1 MTKNTEKK
9 AINENEEVLA
19 FPIDDDGISLDKNC
33 MLPLDAFLRHCAIIG
48 SSGSGKTVTAKMLC
62 EEFAMRG
69 VPIIAIDP
77 QGDIASL
84 MMRGNME
91 EITKHKG
98 DLERQKLFIENS
110 EVVVW
115 TPTSSA
121 GTPIYLNPLKFDF
134 PKDNANEK
142 IRAITAIA
150 QSITDLLGYD
160 LKKDEGKYVSSFF
173 DLVITHIS
181 DADHS
186 ISSIA
191 QFIKYLKNMPP
202 ELARETI
209 DILPSNKFDEVIRK
223 LRTLTIG
230 SRKLLFSQGIPLDIE
245 VLLGLERI
253 PEDGKPLPTRI
264 SVIYLNTLSTQE
276 EKNFFV
282 AQIATALYNWMLKNP
297 SKHLQAMFYIDE
309 ISPFLPPVRKPASR
323 DILRLLFKQARK
335 YGISC
340 VLATQNPGD
349 VDYRSLSQV
358 STYFLGRLMTEQDI
372 KKVNQMIKALAG
384 AKTDSIISKLP
395 SLKAGNFIVLSPD
408 NLSDVE
414 QVKIRWLYSEH
425 KTLDEND
432 LENVVQDKQK
442 EYFEELKPSL
452 IPVEETLS
460 GIDEKAE
467 KFAEVEESELAEST
481 FSDNDIQENGLESD
495 FADIN
500 ETSSGKTSDYQET
513 EKTAVKEYLFDSVQA
528 FTQDELAVNLEM
540 PKRRIVKILKE
551 LETEGQVQKSKEG
564 RKNVYFSTKY
574 KFHQNLGLLEQITV
588 ATHQISEVEA
598 YQEAEK
604 HIDTSLLI
612 IKNEEISGCELEY
625 FPLWQCG
632 FKGIKKEGFLFFRR
646 EIPVKDN
653 IYMHP
658 TKGQICLASKKGLV
672 FVRAPKESDP
682 IEIKDLD
689 DYVTFETQPIKD
701 KKLTEWVLNQLLN
714 RKDVEYQFD
723 LKFNIK
729 PRKIDIIFIPLW
741 KFTLKKLSDRQ
752 TREVFIDGIFGKRFR
767 SEACERF
774 EPWNN

>member
-1 MTKNTEKK
+1 MAKNIDKK
-9 AINENEEVLA
+9 AMTENEETHS
-19 FPIDDDGISLDKNC
+19 FPIVDDGISIGKNC
-33 MLPLDAFLRHCAIIG
+33 KFPLDAFLRHCAIIG

-69 VPIIAIDP
+69 IPIIAIDP

-84 MMRGNME
+84 IQAGKKAA
-91 EITKHKG
+91 ITKHKG
-98 DLERQKLFIENS
+98 NLEQYKLFNENVD
-110 EVVVW
+110 VVVW

-134 PKDNANEK
+134 PENDANEK
-142 IRAITAIA
+142 IRAVTAIA
-150 QSITDLLGYD
+150 QSLADLLGYD

-181 DADHS
+181 DAGHS
-186 ISSIA
+186 IASIA

-202 ELARETI
+202 ELERETS
-209 DILPSNKFDEVIRK
+209 DILPGNKFDEVVRK

-358 STYFLGRLMTEQDI
+358 STYFLGRLMTDQDI

-384 AKTDSIISKLP
+384 AKTDLIISKLP

-432 LENVVQDKQK
+432 LENIVQEEQK

-460 GIDEKAE
+460 KIDEKPE
-467 KFAEVEESELAEST
+467 KLPDNAESETADEST
-481 FSDNDIQENGLESD
+481 
-495 FADIN
+495 
-500 ETSSGKTSDYQET
+500 TSSIINSKPVIEIASNRQET
-513 EKTAVKEYLFDSVQA
+513 EKTSVDEYLFDSVQA
-528 FTQDELAVNLEM
+528 FTQDELAANLEM
-540 PKRRIVKILKE
+540 PKRRIVKALKE
-551 LETEGQVQKSKEG
+551 LEIDGQIQKAKEG
-564 RKNVYFSTKY
+564 RKNVYFSAKY
-574 KFHQNLGLLEQITV
+574 KFHQKLGLIEQMTV
-588 ATHQISEVEA
+588 AMHQISEVEA

-604 HIDTSLLI
+604 HINTTMLI
-612 IKNEEISGCELEY
+612 VKTEEIMGCKLEY

-632 FKGIKKEGFLFFRR
+632 FKGVKKEGFLFFRR
-646 EIPVKDN
+646 SIPVKDN

-658 TKGQICLASKKGLV
+658 TKGQICLATRKGLV

-682 IEIKDLD
+682 LDIKDLD
-689 DYVTFETQPIKD
+689 DFVTLKTQPIEN
-701 KKLTEWVLNQLLN
+701 KKLTEWVLNQLLS
-714 RKDVEYQFD
+714 RKEVEYQFD

-741 KFTLKKLSDRQ
+741 KFTFKRISDKQ
-752 TREVFIDGIFGKRFR
+752 TREVFIDGILGKRFQP
-767 SEACERF
+767 EACERF
-774 EPWNN
+774 EP

>member
-1 MTKNTEKK
+1 MAKNTDKK
-9 AINENEEVLA
+9 AMDKTEENLT
-19 FPIDDDGISLDKNC
+19 FPIEDDGINLSKSC
-33 MLPLDAFLRHCAIIG
+33 QLPLDAFLRHCAIIG

-84 MMRGNME
+84 LMKGNHE
-91 EITKHKG
+91 EIKKHKG
-98 DLERQKLFIENS
+98 DLEQQKLFVENS

-121 GTPIYLNPLKFDF
+121 GTPIYLNPLRFDF
-134 PKDNANEK
+134 PTDDANEK

-181 DADHS
+181 DSERS
-186 ISSIA
+186 IGSIT
-191 QFIKYLKNMPP
+191 QFIKYLKNMPT
-202 ELARETI
+202 ELSRETS
-209 DILPSNKFDEVIRK
+209 DILPGNKFDEVIRK

-253 PEDGKPLPTRI
+253 PEEGKPLPTRI

-432 LENVVQDKQK
+432 LENTVQDAQK

-452 IPVEETLS
+452 IPVEDTLS
-460 GIDEKAE
+460 KIDNIENSDDVA
-467 KFAEVEESELAEST
+467 ESELAEST
-481 FSDNDIQENGLESD
+481 FSDKNIDENQIESD
-495 FADIN
+495 VAKH
-500 ETSSGKTSDYQET
+500 EKTSRKSNNRVES
-513 EKTAVKEYLFDSVQA
+513 EKTVVNDYLFDSVQA
-528 FTQDELAVNLEM
+528 FTQDELAANLEM
-540 PKRRIVKILKE
+540 SKRRVVKVLKE
-551 LETEGQVQKSKEG
+551 LETGGRIQKAKEG
-564 RKNVYFSTKY
+564 RKNVYFSAKY
-574 KFHQNLGLLEQITV
+574 RFHQKLGLIEHMTV

-612 IKNEEISGCELEY
+612 VKNEEIARCELEY

-646 EIPVKDN
+646 KIPVKDN
-653 IYMHP
+653 VYMHP
-658 TKGQICLASKKGLV
+658 TKGQICLATKKGLV

-689 DYVTFETQPIKD
+689 DYVSFETQPIKD
-701 KKLTEWVLNQLLN
+701 KKMTAWVLNQLLSK
-714 RKDVEYQFD
+714 KDVEYQFD

-741 KFTLKKLSDRQ
+741 KFTFKKINDRQ
-752 TREVFIDGIFGKRFR
+752 TREVFIDGVFGKRFR
-767 SEACERF
+767 PEACERF
-774 EPWNN
+774 EP